1 MRRATY
7 SAEKSIRHNLIYFN
21 AVNSHRL
28 SLKMQLHFST
38 PNYRFKK
45 LYSNHQQFIP
55 NFNPSNNRSSLII
68 RKLLSRHSF
77 HFSKNCR
84 CEKGSEERKAVEHVF
99 KRISGEKISVG
110 VLPLLSCFQRF
121 LKQEEEEE
129 EEGPRLTG
137 IGNISRYWLE
147 WLCLSPLDTVSTAS
161 LHAHAFENNFSS
173 SVNSS
178 QFSLRF
184 FSFPALVVKSRR
196 VKVIFEFVTNWLIER
211 YNSDELLIIKLV
223 ENCPPIENDSNKRN
237 FKKGMIWLDFYFF
250 VNAIKSMQFD
260 YFYWGKII
268 KRYYLKDH
276 WFKGYCK
283 VRKTCNIFQTNDFS
297 T

>member
-38 PNYRFKK
+38 PNYRSKK

-68 RKLLSRHSF
+68 RKLLSRTFVSF
-77 HFSKNCR
+77 F
-84 CEKGSEERKAVEHVF
+84 EKLQVREARDEERKAVEHVF

-223 ENCPPIENDSNKRN
+223 ENCPPIENDSNKR
-237 FKKGMIWLDFYFF
+237 KKRVWSD
-250 VNAIKSMQFD
+250 
-260 YFYWGKII
+260 
-268 KRYYLKDH
+268 
-276 WFKGYCK
+276 
-283 VRKTCNIFQTNDFS
+283 
-297 T
+297 